1 MEEDIQQI
9 KNNIEKYIIPSQ
21 KYKIKKENIK
31 IELKKIGGYSN
42 VNYMGIIKDIS
53 TNNIIE
59 HIFYREFGSKFGPL
73 SDSINH
79 E

>member
-31 IELKKIGGYSN
+31 IELKK
-42 VNYMGIIKDIS
+42 
-53 TNNIIE
+53 
-59 HIFYREFGSKFGPL
+59 
-73 SDSINH
+73 
-79 E
+79 